1 MEQRTEEIGRGAAA
15 GIGATTAMSAVLIA
29 AQHAGLLGRLP
40 PERITERML
49 DALHLSR
56 NRREQKALAAISHYG
71 YGTVTG
77 AVFGLLQRR
86 IAPRHPVA
94 AGVAFGGLVWLSSYV
109 GWVPAL
115 KILPPPR
122 KDRPGRQLTL
132 VLAHAV
138 YGAVLGLLSRR
149 AR

>member
-15 GIGATTAMSAVLIA
+15 GIGATTAMTGVLIA
-29 AQHAGLLGRLP
+29 AQRAGLLGKLP

-56 NRREQKALAAISHYG
+56 NRREQKAMATISHYG
-71 YGTVTG
+71 YGTFTG

-86 IAPRHPVA
+86 LAPRHPVA
-94 AGVAFGGLVWLSSYV
+94 AGVAFGGLVWLLSYV

-132 VLAHAV
+132 VLGHV
-138 YGAVLGLLSRR
+138 FGAVLGWLSRR
-149 AR
+149 RR